1 MPNVICGS
9 VVKRCSVQ
17 FECAFMI
24 SIIHSEDFHQIL
36 SSLMNLAQRP
46 LNKPPTWAFVLP
58 MRVNSWTG
66 CLQVPSLF
74 QDVNGAQPRPTEQSQ
89 GSFPD
94 IRNDTQ
100 SGPISALSTH
110 QKHDFTNAELK
121 INHLISICWWLPQKN
136 VKKQIPSRLSGE
148 EMTPATL
155 YVEESLTVIT
165 GTERMK
171 LLKQTPMVLN

>member
-17 FECAFMI
+17 FEFAFMI
-24 SIIHSEDFHQIL
+24 SIIHSEDFDQIL
-36 SSLMNLAQRP
+36 SLLMNLAQRP

-58 MRVNSWTG
+58 MRVNSFNSWTG

-74 QDVNGAQPRPTEQSQ
+74 QNVNGAQPRTTEQSQ

-100 SGPISALSTH
+100 PGPISALSTH
-110 QKHDFTNAELK
+110 QKHDFTNA
-121 INHLISICWWLPQKN
+121 
-136 VKKQIPSRLSGE
+136 
-148 EMTPATL
+148 
-155 YVEESLTVIT
+155 
-165 GTERMK
+165 
-171 LLKQTPMVLN
+171 